1 MPKDLVTQASKIL
14 DETWQEICALATAGS
29 LKDFLHDEQLRES
42 VRRVVASATK
52 SYRYVLPT
60 QLIAKLADSD
70 LDCCCLQA
78 SRGGPGAFDARTV
91 AHKVVVPFDQ
101 ANDNVLGGSPE
112 PYVNNPLRVPE
123 LSQKYRAPQKNQ
135 DDWDR
140 LCAVLSAVE
149 ARADAEFT
157 RNVLSQVL
165 TEVYRRL
172 TEVRVIYPA
181 PKRISL
187 DKSLSLIEAFLSDL
201 SGGDRL
207 LALTS
212 ALFAVIG
219 RRFRLYSDVKR
230 ASITSADAATGM
242 LADLECASKKGEVV
256 LAVEVKDRQLTINQL
271 KGKIRNIRERQ
282 VSEIFFVAEQGIAV
296 EDREEIQSLIAREF
310 ASGHNV
316 YVTDLGSLARVAL
329 ALLGEDGRRDFLRE
343 VGTQLDTYHS
353 DIRHRRA
360 WADLLSTV

>member
-1 MPKDLVTQASKIL
+1 MPKDLVTQASRIL
-14 DETWQEICALATAGS
+14 DDAWQGICAIAKTGRLE
-29 LKDFLHDEQLRES
+29 DCLHDEQLCEG
-42 VRRVVASATK
+42 VRRVIASSTK

-60 QLIAKLADSD
+60 QLIAKLADPD
-70 LDCCCLQA
+70 LDCRCLQA

-123 LSQKYRAPQKNQ
+123 LSDKYRAAQKNQ
-135 DDWDR
+135 GDWDR

-149 ARADAEFT
+149 GKADVEFT
-157 RNVLSQVL
+157 RRVLRQVL

-187 DKSLSLIEAFLSDL
+187 DQSLSLIEGFLTDL

-219 RRFRLYSDVKR
+219 RRFRLYSDVTR

-242 LADLECASKKGEVV
+242 LADLECVSKKGEVV

-271 KGKIRNIRERQ
+271 RGKIRNIREKQ
-282 VSEIFFVAEQGIAV
+282 VSEIFFVAQQGIAV
-296 EDREEIQSLIAREF
+296 EDKEEVQSLIAREF
-310 ASGHNV
+310 VSGHNL
-316 YVTDLGSLARVAL
+316 YVTELASLARVAL
-329 ALLGEDGRRDFLRE
+329 ALLGEEGRRDFLRE
-343 VGTQLDTYHS
+343 VGTQLDTYNS

>member
-1 MPKDLVTQASKIL
+1 MPKDLVTRSSKVL
-14 DETWQEICALATAGS
+14 DETWREICVLATAGR
-29 LKDFLHDEQLRES
+29 LKDFLHDEQLREG
-42 VRRVVASATK
+42 VRRVIASTTK

-60 QLIAKLADSD
+60 QLIAKLADPD
-70 LDCCCLQA
+70 LDCRCLQA

-101 ANDNVLGGSPE
+101 ANDDVLGGSPE

-123 LSQKYRAPQKNQ
+123 LSEKYRAAQKNQ
-135 DDWDR
+135 GDWDR

-149 ARADAEFT
+149 GKGDVAFT
-157 RNVLSQVL
+157 GRVLRQVL

-187 DKSLSLIEAFLSDL
+187 HESLSLIEGFLGDL

-219 RRFRLYSDVKR
+219 RRFRLYSEVKR

-242 LADLECASKKGEVV
+242 LADLECVSKKTEVV

-271 KGKIRNIRERQ
+271 KGKMRNIREKQ
-282 VSEIFFVAEQGIAV
+282 VSEIFFVAQQGIAV
-296 EDREEIQSLIAREF
+296 EDKEEVHNLITREF
-310 ASGHNV
+310 VSGHNL
-316 YVTDLGSLARVAL
+316 YVTDIASLARVAL
-329 ALLGEDGRRDFLRE
+329 ALLGEYGRRDFLRE
-343 VGTQLDTYHS
+343 VGTQLDAYHS

-360 WADLLSTV
+360 WAELLGAV